1 MPEDK
6 KICAHAGTRGGNTD
20 VQCKNRAKVGDYC
33 VKHKKRKKANLANDD
48 VLNDKTPKEQV
59 AAPTTPYSV
68 WKITLN
74 SQKDYTKMTDANKL
88 QFKNALSFIF
98 NDEDIVKY
106 LTDRTN
112 PKDAK
117 KNIKKL
123 KIDFYLEVG
132 EKQGRLHA
140 HGLMELEHTG
150 NYTLELQ
157 KIKGVISK
165 LLGSGV
171 YFNAVGSG
179 DPQKAWADYM
189 AKGNNTKKVD
199 IYVCSFWP
207 PL

>member
-1 MPEDK
+1 MPEQK
-6 KICAHAGTRGGNTD
+6 KICAHVGTRGGNAD
-20 VQCKNRAKVGDYC
+20 VQCKNRAVVGNYC
-33 VKHKKRKKANLANDD
+33 IKHKKREKANLANDD
-48 VLNDKTPKEQV
+48 VLNDKIPKEQV
-59 AAPTTPYSV
+59 AAPNTRYSV

-74 SQKDYTKMTDANKL
+74 SQKDYTKMTDADKL

-112 PKDAK
+112 PDDAK
-117 KNIKKL
+117 KNIKSL

-140 HGLMELEHTG
+140 HGLMELSHTG

-171 YFNAVGSG
+171 YFNAVGSR
-179 DPQKAWADYM
+179 DP
-189 AKGNNTKKVD
+189 
-199 IYVCSFWP
+199 
-207 PL
+207 